1 MRRDTEA
8 ARRLIEA
15 IHAAHAPE
23 EAEATARALLV
34 FEIAGAELAVD
45 VSAVEA
51 VTRATFIA
59 PVPYGPPSVL
69 GVASVRGRMRLV
81 VDAGG
86 ERASAAVYLVLLH
99 GDGQL
104 ALAVDRV
111 IGVRRVDAGGAE
123 TIRVIDPET
132 VVES

>member
-15 IHAAHAPE
+15 IHAAPAPDDT
-23 EAEATARALLV
+23 EASERALLV
-34 FEIAGAELAVD
+34 FEIAGTELAVD
-45 VSAVEA
+45 ASAVEA
-51 VTRATFIA
+51 VTRATFVA

-81 VDAGG
+81 VDASG
-86 ERASAAVYLVLLH
+86 ERTSTSTYFVLLH

-104 ALAVDRV
+104 ALAADRV
-111 IGVRRVDAGGAE
+111 VGVRRVEAGGAG
-123 TIRVIDPET
+123 TVLVLDPET
-132 VVES
+132 IVES